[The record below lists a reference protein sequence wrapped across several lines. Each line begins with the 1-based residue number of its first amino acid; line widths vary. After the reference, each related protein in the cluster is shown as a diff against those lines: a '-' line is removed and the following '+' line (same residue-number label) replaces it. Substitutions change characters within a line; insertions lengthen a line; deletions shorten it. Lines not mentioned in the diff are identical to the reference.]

1 MISARLFLRLLPLM
15 LALLASPV
23 ARADVYTDVSKLLR
37 GGRLAEAEASAD
49 RHLKAKPR
57 DPQMRYLKGLIQRDS
72 GRQAEALETFTKLT
86 EDFPELPEPYN
97 GLAVIHAAQGDY
109 DRARAALELA
119 VRANPAYATAHENLG
134 DLYSRLAR
142 QSYCKALQNDP
153 GNGDLRTR
161 MATLGISCP

>member
-1 MISARLFLRLLPLM
+1 MTPARLLFSLFPLL
-15 LALLASPV
+15 LALLAGPL
-23 ARADVYTDVSKLLR
+23 ARADVYGDVSKLLR
-37 GGRLAEAEASAD
+37 GGRLAEAEAEAD

-97 GLAVIHAAQGDY
+97 GLAVIHAAQGNY
-109 DRARAALELA
+109 DLARTSLELA
-119 VRANPAYATAHENLG
+119 IRANPAYATAHENLG

-161 MATLGISCP
+161 LAALGITCP

>member
-1 MISARLFLRLLPLM
+1 MTPAHLLFRLFPLL
-15 LALLASPV
+15 LALLAAPM
-23 ARADVYTDVSKLLR
+23 ARADVYSDVSQLVR

-72 GRQAEALETFTKLT
+72 GRQAEALETFNKLT
-86 EDFPELPEPYN
+86 EDYPELPEPYN
-97 GLAVIHAAQGDY
+97 GLAVIYAAQGDY

-119 VRANPAYATAHENLG
+119 IRANPAYATAHENLG

-142 QSYCKALQNDP
+142 QSYCKALQSDP
-153 GNGDLRTR
+153 VNGDLRTR
-161 MATLGISCP
+161 VAALGINCP

>member
-1 MISARLFLRLLPLM
+1 MTPAHLLFRLFPLL
-15 LALLASPV
+15 LALLAAPM
-23 ARADVYTDVSKLLR
+23 ARADVYGDVNQLVR
-37 GGRLAEAEASAD
+37 GGRLAEAEASVD

-86 EDFPELPEPYN
+86 EDYPELPEPYN

-142 QSYCKALQNDP
+142 QSYCKALQSDP
-153 GNGDLRTR
+153 ANGDLRTR
-161 MATLGISCP
+161 VAALGISCP